1 MSPAPKEAVTKVA
14 AVIAGPAASAKD
26 IKKESTPARI
36 LGAGMYLLK
45 VFMRSQ
51 C

>member
-1 MSPAPKEAVTKVA
+1 MAPSPTEAAAKVG

-36 LGAGMYLLK
+36 LGAG
-45 VFMRSQ
+45 V
-51 C
+51 